1 MEIMTIAATP
11 VVISQCYEGSQKHL
25 STYSAWRIDDDL
37 YKYALMNYLAI
48 PVVINTEVMDC
59 SCTLQ
64 GYKGAFHKDQS
75 RQALFPFSHM
85 FNCSKVRGYMTY
97 CHNTIVNHVVLF
109 IRSTCPQIKQIV
121 VEPRDLDMPKD
132 KRRPDIR
139 VVLSESS
146 SIYIDVS
153 VTNPAQKNFIK
164 ASLNQLLKDG
174 PVETSVSNCTINLFG
189 NREIERMKV
198 EKHLGKIK
206 LQHIDN
212 KFYPFILDTT
222 GQLGDKAKEFI
233 SCIQDLATTS
243 KASVHSSTK
252 QLKDK
257 ITHTCNLRGAF
268 SRKHAI
274 ENLCP
279 FIPSKNMS
287 RRAIKEDDTESEAS
301 YMDDDGEDDT
311 SEASYAYLSVDSS
324 HSNKNVDDVKTG
336 SDVNYSEKIVIQFD
350 GGCRKNPG
358 SCGGAGAVLYKVTN
372 GAKLEFWSASMHI
385 EGKCTNNK
393 AEYLALIQA
402 LKAIE
407 KFDLQ
412 NVHIEG
418 DSQLVIKQMNGECGV
433 RTMQYLFKEADELRN
448 RLTSR
453 ILSFAHIDRNL
464 NLRADYLAN
473 IAMDTKK
480 DNILDQL
487 QLVINPP
494 QSKARTKKLSC
505 EDHAME

>member
-1 MEIMTIAATP
+1 M
-11 VVISQCYEGSQKHL
+11 
-25 STYSAWRIDDDL
+25 
-37 YKYALMNYLAI
+37 
-48 PVVINTEVMDC
+48 
-59 SCTLQ
+59 
-64 GYKGAFHKDQS
+64 
-75 RQALFPFSHM
+75 
-85 FNCSKVRGYMTY
+85 
-97 CHNTIVNHVVLF
+97 
-109 IRSTCPQIKQIV
+109 
-121 VEPRDLDMPKD
+121 
-132 KRRPDIR
+132 
-139 VVLSESS
+139 
-146 SIYIDVS
+146 
-153 VTNPAQKNFIK
+153 
-164 ASLNQLLKDG
+164 
-174 PVETSVSNCTINLFG
+174 
-189 NREIERMKV
+189 
-198 EKHLGKIK
+198 
-206 LQHIDN
+206 
-212 KFYPFILDTT
+212 
-222 GQLGDKAKEFI
+222 
-233 SCIQDLATTS
+233 
-243 KASVHSSTK
+243 
-252 QLKDK
+252 KDK

-287 RRAIKEDDTESEAS
+287 RRAIEEDDTESEAS
-301 YMDDDGEDDT
+301 YMDDDDEDDT

-336 SDVNYSEKIVIQFD
+336 SDVNYNVGDNLSTTHVERTSFVIQFD

-407 KFDLQ
+407 KFDLH

-453 ILSFAHIDRNL
+453 ILSFVHIDRNL

-505 EDHAME
+505 DDHAME